1 MVDFKKLKS
10 GSDIRGTALGPD
22 AALTDPVVY
31 DIARGFAYY
40 ICEKLGKS
48 PRQLKVAVGN
58 DSRLSGERIN
68 ACVCRALTE
77 SGISVFN
84 LGLISTPAMFMATL
98 KDTLDCD
105 ASVMI
110 TASHHPFDKNGLK
123 FFTKE
128 GGLEGSDI
136 SKILEYAE
144 QKRFL
149 PEGKGKGGKVEKTD
163 FMGVYAG
170 ILRDK
175 IRKATGEKKS
185 LEGFKIAVDAGNGAG
200 GFFADL
206 VLKPL
211 GADTS
216 GSQFLEP
223 DGRFPNHVPNPEDKE
238 AMEAICRAVVES
250 KADFGIIFDTDVD
263 RAGAVSSDG
272 EEINKSRL
280 IALISAILLEEEPGA
295 WIVTDSI
302 TSDGLTEF
310 IEERG
315 GHHHR
320 FKRGYKNVINEAIRL
335 NREGKNCPLAIETSG
350 HAALRENFFLD
361 DGAYL
366 IIRLLIKMAQL
377 KKQGKKLT
385 DLIEGLKV
393 PLEEKEIRMNIKAP
407 DFAAYGNMVLEKLK
421 GYVKARADF
430 IPAKENYE
438 GYRVSFAKGEGDG
451 WFLLRMSLHDPIMP
465 LNIESNSP
473 GGTKLIAKKLY
484 EFLKDFDGL
493 DTARLADFI
502 NN

>member
-1 MVDFKKLKS
+1 MVDYKKLKS

-22 AALTDPVVY
+22 AVLTDPVVY
-31 DIARGFAYY
+31 DIARAFACF
-40 ICEKLGKS
+40 ICEKLGKN
-48 PRQLKVAVGN
+48 PGQLKIAVGN

-68 ACVCRALTE
+68 ACVCKALTE
-77 SGISVFN
+77 TGMSVLD
-84 LGLISTPAMFMATL
+84 LGLISISAMFMATL

-110 TASHHPFDKNGLK
+110 TASHHPYDKNGLK

-136 SKILEYAE
+136 SKILEYAGKK
-144 QKRFL
+144 QFL
-149 PEGKGKGGKVEKTD
+149 PQGEEKKAEKVD
-163 FMGVYAG
+163 FKSVYAA
-170 ILRDK
+170 ILKDK
-175 IRKATGEKKS
+175 IRKATGEERP
-185 LEGFKIAVDAGNGAG
+185 LEGFKIVVDAGNGAG
-200 GFFADL
+200 GFFVDL

-223 DGRFPNHVPNPEDKE
+223 DGRFPNHVPNPEDKD
-238 AMEAICRAVVES
+238 AMEAICRAVVEN

-272 EEINKSRL
+272 EEINRNRL

-302 TSDGLTEF
+302 TSDGLSEF
-310 IEERG
+310 IHERG
-315 GHHHR
+315 GRHHR

-350 HAALRENFFLD
+350 HAALKENFFLD

-366 IIRLLIKMAQL
+366 ITRLLIKMAQL

-393 PLEEKEIRMNIKAP
+393 PLEEKEIRMNIKAA
-407 DFAAYGNMVLEKLK
+407 DFASYGNMVLEKLK
-421 GYVKARADF
+421 EYAKERADF

-438 GYRVSFAKGEGDG
+438 GFRVSFKKGEGDG

-473 GGTKLIAKKLY
+473 GGTKVIAKKLY
-484 EFLKDFDGL
+484 GFLKDFDGL
-493 DTARLADFI
+493 DTAKLAEFI
-502 NN
+502 DN

>member
-1 MVDFKKLKS
+1 MVDYKKLKS

-22 AALTDPVVY
+22 AVLTDPVVY
-31 DIARGFAYY
+31 DIARAFACF
-40 ICEKLGKS
+40 ICEKLGKN
-48 PRQLKVAVGN
+48 PGQLKIAVGN

-68 ACVCRALTE
+68 ACVCKALTE
-77 SGISVFN
+77 TGMSVLD

-110 TASHHPFDKNGLK
+110 TASHHPYDKNGLK

-136 SKILEYAE
+136 SIILEYAGKK
-144 QKRFL
+144 QFL
-149 PEGKGKGGKVEKTD
+149 PQGEEKKAEKVD
-163 FMGVYAG
+163 FKSVYAA
-170 ILRDK
+170 ILKDK
-175 IRKATGEKKS
+175 IRKATGEERP
-185 LEGFKIAVDAGNGAG
+185 LEGFKIVVDAGNGAG
-200 GFFADL
+200 GFFVDL

-223 DGRFPNHVPNPEDKE
+223 DGRFPNHVPNPEDKD
-238 AMEAICRAVVES
+238 AMEAICRAVVEN

-272 EEINKSRL
+272 EEINRNRL

-302 TSDGLTEF
+302 TSDGLSEF
-310 IEERG
+310 IHERG
-315 GHHHR
+315 GRHHR

-350 HAALRENFFLD
+350 HAALKENFFLD

-366 IIRLLIKMAQL
+366 ITRLLIKMAQL

-393 PLEEKEIRMNIKAP
+393 PLEEKEIRMNIKAA
-407 DFAAYGNMVLEKLK
+407 DFASYGNMVLEKLK
-421 GYVKARADF
+421 EYAKERADF

-438 GYRVSFAKGEGDG
+438 GFRVSFKKGEGDG

-473 GGTKLIAKKLY
+473 GGTKVIAKKLY
-484 EFLKDFDGL
+484 GFLKDFDGL
-493 DTARLADFI
+493 DTAKLAEFI
-502 NN
+502 DN

>member
-1 MVDFKKLKS
+1 MVDYKKLKS

-22 AALTDPVVY
+22 AVLTDPVVY
-31 DIARGFAYY
+31 DIARAFACF
-40 ICEKLGKS
+40 ICEKLGKN
-48 PRQLKVAVGN
+48 PGQLKIAVGN

-68 ACVCRALTE
+68 ACVCKALTE
-77 SGISVFN
+77 TGMSVLD

-110 TASHHPFDKNGLK
+110 TASHHPYDKNGLK

-136 SKILEYAE
+136 SKILEYAGKK
-144 QKRFL
+144 QFL
-149 PEGKGKGGKVEKTD
+149 PQGEEKKAEKVD
-163 FMGVYAG
+163 FKSVYAA
-170 ILRDK
+170 ILKDK
-175 IRKATGEKKS
+175 IRKATGEERP
-185 LEGFKIAVDAGNGAG
+185 LEGFKIVVDAGNGAG
-200 GFFADL
+200 GFFVDL

-223 DGRFPNHVPNPEDKE
+223 DGRFPNHVPNPEDKD
-238 AMEAICRAVVES
+238 AMEAICRAVVEN

-272 EEINKSRL
+272 EEINRNRL

-302 TSDGLTEF
+302 TSDGLSEF
-310 IEERG
+310 IHERG
-315 GHHHR
+315 GRHHR

-350 HAALRENFFLD
+350 HAALKENFFLD

-366 IIRLLIKMAQL
+366 ITRLLIKMAQL

-393 PLEEKEIRMNIKAP
+393 PLEEKEIRMNIKAA
-407 DFAAYGNMVLEKLK
+407 DFASYGNMVLEKLK
-421 GYVKARADF
+421 EYAKERADF

-438 GYRVSFAKGEGDG
+438 GFRVSFKKGEGDG

-473 GGTKLIAKKLY
+473 GGTKVIAKKLY
-484 EFLKDFDGL
+484 GFLKDFDGL
-493 DTARLADFI
+493 DTAKLAEFI
-502 NN
+502 DN

>member
-1 MVDFKKLKS
+1 MVDYKKLKS
-10 GSDIRGTALGPD
+10 GSDIRGTALGHD
-22 AALTDPVVY
+22 AVLTDPVVY
-31 DIARGFAYY
+31 DIARAFACF
-40 ICEKLGKS
+40 ICEKLGKN
-48 PRQLKVAVGN
+48 PGQLKIAVGN

-68 ACVCRALTE
+68 ACVCKALTE
-77 SGISVFN
+77 TGMSVLD

-110 TASHHPFDKNGLK
+110 TASHHPYDKNGLK

-136 SKILEYAE
+136 SKILEYAGKK
-144 QKRFL
+144 QFL
-149 PEGKGKGGKVEKTD
+149 PQGEEKKAEKVD
-163 FMGVYAG
+163 FKSVYAA
-170 ILRDK
+170 ILKDK
-175 IRKATGEKKS
+175 IRKATGEERP
-185 LEGFKIAVDAGNGAG
+185 LEGFKIVVDAGNGAG
-200 GFFADL
+200 GFFVDL

-223 DGRFPNHVPNPEDKE
+223 DGRFPNHVPNPEDKD
-238 AMEAICRAVVES
+238 AMEAICRAVVEN

-272 EEINKSRL
+272 EEINRNRL

-302 TSDGLTEF
+302 TSDGLSEF
-310 IEERG
+310 IHERG
-315 GHHHR
+315 GRHHR

-350 HAALRENFFLD
+350 HAALKENFFLD

-366 IIRLLIKMAQL
+366 ITRLLIKMAQL

-393 PLEEKEIRMNIKAP
+393 PLEEKEIRMNIKAA
-407 DFAAYGNMVLEKLK
+407 DFASYGNMVLEKLK
-421 GYVKARADF
+421 EYAKERADF

-438 GYRVSFAKGEGDG
+438 GFRVSFKKGEGDG

-473 GGTKLIAKKLY
+473 GGTKVIAKKLY
-484 EFLKDFDGL
+484 GFLKDFDGL
-493 DTARLADFI
+493 DTAKLAEFI
-502 NN
+502 DN